1 MNSLFQKLII
11 LQKERIK
18 VLQKRRIIHT
28 LNYQLVLNIWQL
40 CVQNIF
46 QKPNLP
52 LLSRSICIHVETVH
66 KAMRRLSSNP
76 ESPKDLR
83 FHDWC
88 IRSWRF
94 WQSSGTSWCANNP
107 TRPRRRFAL
116 GRMFPPIPLGRP
128 SQNQAVL
135 VAPVVRDEPT
145 DERFHFVPRCS
156 FCLAVGKYGGDSK
169 QQKYELSNNTIWPE
183 VEKTTQAKNCCSE
196 LRKNLRD
203 VDINTKIDVYSF

>member
-1 MNSLFQKLII
+1 MHSKCIPKTKLTPF
-11 LQKERIK
+11 IK
-18 VLQKRRIIHT
+18 IDMHT
-28 LNYQLVLNIWQL
+28 CWN
-40 CVQNIF
+40 
-46 QKPNLP
+46 
-52 LLSRSICIHVETVH
+52 

-196 LRKNLRD
+196 LRKKSQGCRYKYED
-203 VDINTKIDVYSF
+203 RCV